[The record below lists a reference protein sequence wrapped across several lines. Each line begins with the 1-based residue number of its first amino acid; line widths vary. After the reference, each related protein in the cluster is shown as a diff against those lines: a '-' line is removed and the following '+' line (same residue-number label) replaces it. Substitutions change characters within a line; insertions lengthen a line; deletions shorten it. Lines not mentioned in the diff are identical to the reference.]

1 MSDRQALVCMQSVQ
15 PHVVASAEGGS
26 DAAALEAVAQLPP
39 LVLQALAH
47 VLNYVQ
53 ALVGMQFVQPD
64 MVVSA
69 EAGSD
74 AAALKAVAQL
84 PTLVLQALAHVLDYV
99 RPLKMD
105 AVLRLGAS
113 FKEFHG
119 VHQMSLSPNALRW
132 LHFLH
137 CKACGQCLKCYKACA
152 ILHGV
157 QTCEYRLFTLT

>member
-15 PHVVASAEGGS
+15 SHAVASAEGGT

-39 LVLQALAH
+39 
-47 VLNYVQ
+47 
-53 ALVGMQFVQPD
+53 
-64 MVVSA
+64 
-69 EAGSD
+69 
-74 AAALKAVAQL
+74 
-84 PTLVLQALAHVLDYV
+84 LVLQALAHVLDYV

-137 CKACGQCLKCYKACA
+137 CKACDQCLNATKPA
-152 ILHGV
+152 LS
-157 QTCEYRLFTLT
+157 FTRFRTVDTGHSP